1 MRTRTISDDTIREVQ
16 RRVDSGATVQ
26 QGCKGLGL
34 TPASYYARRRSLQP
48 AEPAPNGC
56 CAPDTDLTVANLEKS
71 LARLERLCGAQA
83 TLLAKHG
90 ITVLVD

>member
-16 RRVDSGATVQ
+16 IRVSGGESVKKA
-26 QGCKGLGL
+26 CKAEGFSTALF
-34 TPASYYARRRSLQP
+34 YARRRSLLSVAP
-48 AEPAPNGC
+48 ATNGG